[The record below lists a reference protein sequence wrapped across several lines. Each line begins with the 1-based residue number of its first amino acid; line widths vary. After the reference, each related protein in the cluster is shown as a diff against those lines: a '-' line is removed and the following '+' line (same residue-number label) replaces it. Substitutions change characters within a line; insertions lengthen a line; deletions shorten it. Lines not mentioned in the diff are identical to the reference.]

1 MDIRNRKGLRR
12 EAVAAVAS
20 NPGDTRY
27 TLLVYLAVTAF
38 CGLFITALSTVLDQ
52 QIANTGGLQN
62 LGTQAILS
70 TIQTAAPLILSLALM
85 GLDLGR
91 RAVCM
96 KMARR
101 LAVEPRDLLMGFSHF
116 GALLRATILFG
127 IMGYVLVVVSAIVGC
142 TIFMATPLSRDLLAI
157 LLDVSMT
164 SEEMYAALYN
174 DPAFLDQMFR
184 AMLPAY
190 PIVGVILLALV
201 APLFYRFR
209 MTHYCLLE
217 GYRTGALKAM
227 GESLRMT
234 KGNGFALFKL
244 DLSFW
249 WFYLAQAFCFALMY
263 GDKILSLL
271 GVALPWNATTG
282 YFIFYIA
289 ALALECALYW
299 FTLNHVQTT
308 YALAFD
314 AIRPRPQP
322 TQGGVVL
329 GNIFDLAREQ
339 DK

>member
-70 TIQTAAPLILSLALM
+70 TIQTAAPLILSLTMM

-101 LAVEPRDLLMGFSHF
+101 QAVEPRDLLMGFSHF
-116 GALLRATILFG
+116 GALLRSMILFG
-127 IMGYVLVVVSAIVGC
+127 IMAYVLVVASAIVGC
-142 TIFMATPLSRDLLAI
+142 TIFMVTPLSNDLLAI
-157 LLDVSMT
+157 LVDVSMT
-164 SEEMYAALYN
+164 SEELYEALYN
-174 DPAFLDQMFR
+174 DAAFLDQMFH

-190 PIVGVILLALV
+190 PIVGIILLGLA

-234 KGNGFALFKL
+234 KGHAFSLFKL

-249 WFYLAQAFCFALMY
+249 WFYLGQVFCFALMY
-263 GDKILSLL
+263 GDQILSLL
-271 GVALPWNATTG
+271 GVALPWNETAS

-289 ALALECALYW
+289 SLVLQCALYW
-299 FTLNHVQTT
+299 FTLDHVQTT

-314 AIRPRPQP
+314 AIHPHPQP

>member
-27 TLLVYLAVTAF
+27 TLLIYLAVTAF
-38 CGLFITALSTVLDQ
+38 CSLFNTALSTVLDQ

-62 LGTQAILS
+62 LGTQAILA
-70 TIQTAAPLILSLALM
+70 TIQIAVPLILSLSIV

-91 RAVCM
+91 RGVCM

-101 LAVEPRDLLMGFSHF
+101 QAVEPRDLLMGFPHF
-116 GALLRATILFG
+116 GALLRATILFTV
-127 IMGYVLVVVSAIVGC
+127 MAYVLAVAAAIVGF
-142 TIFMATPLSRDLLAI
+142 TIFIVSPLSNDMLAT
-157 LLDVSMT
+157 LANVNMT
-164 SEEMYAALYN
+164 SEELFNAIYYDN
-174 DPAFLDQMFR
+174 AFLMQ
-184 AMLPAY
+184 MLPAY
-190 PIVGVILLALV
+190 PIVGVIFLSLI

-234 KGNGFALFKL
+234 KGHAFALFKL

-249 WFYLAQAFCFALMY
+249 WFYLAQAFCFVLMY

-271 GVALPWNATTG
+271 GVSLPWNATTG